1 MSTARELL
9 ERDLVAPLLS
19 PWLVPRDVM
28 RLSETSRACSREV
41 RAGLQE
47 LDMVDKYGMTNQHVI
62 TIVRCFPSLR
72 SLKLNHC
79 EDVTDKGISAIARLS
94 MLRELDIGGCDV
106 SDAGLSVLSEKLE
119 SLCLGDFSYVRAP
132 KQDRLLSD
140 ATLIAAVRRCP
151 CLLSLDLTCV
161 KVVTDASIAV
171 VAEACPLLK
180 SIDLT
185 MTDKFTDATI
195 VSLAT
200 ATAM

>member
-119 SLCLGDFSYVRAP
+119 SLCLGDFSYGAP
-132 KQDRLLSD
+132 KERLLSD

-151 CLLSLDLTCV
+151 RLLSLDLHHEHLPNPERSHPRIMQFLPT
-161 KVVTDASIAV
+161 
-171 VAEACPLLK
+171 
-180 SIDLT
+180 LT
-185 MTDKFTDATI
+185 LH
-195 VSLAT
+195 S
-200 ATAM
+200 